1 MTTMLD
7 HAHQTETSRAASPA
21 VLRELV
27 QRHRVCWES
36 WPEYLMVKREK
47 RQIGFSLE
55 LSGTH
60 ERGVEHPSPGCQ
72 HCRAVYAALQTIAVY
87 ILPRELRPSRYEI
100 ESYQP
105 AISYSVSRRNRPD
118 VTLTIRIV
126 HRQGYERP
134 VDECEERCLE
144 EMKQRLRELGA
155 CERHWVPAKE
165 NNS

>member
-1 MTTMLD
+1 MTRTFSQ
-7 HAHQTETSRAASPA
+7 AHEADLHRTESPA

-27 QRHRVCWES
+27 QRFRVCWES
-36 WPEYLMVKREK
+36 WPEFLMVKREK

-87 ILPRELRPSRYEI
+87 ILPREQRPSRYEI
-100 ESYQP
+100 EPYQT
-105 AISYSVSRRNRPD
+105 AISYSVRRRNRPD
-118 VTLTIRIV
+118 VTLAIRIV
-126 HRQGYERP
+126 HREGYERP
-134 VDECEERCLE
+134 VDDCEERCLE

-155 CERHWVPAKE
+155 CERHWVATKE

>member
-1 MTTMLD
+1 MTATLGY
-7 HAHQTETSRAASPA
+7 AYQTENSHVGSPT

-27 QRHRVCWES
+27 QRYRVCWES
-36 WPEYLMVKREK
+36 WPELLMLKREK

-60 ERGVEHPSPGCQ
+60 ERGVEHPSPGCR

-87 ILPRELRPSRYEI
+87 ILPRELRPTRYEI
-100 ESYQP
+100 EPYEP
-105 AISYSVSRRNRPD
+105 AIHYSASRRNRPD

-126 HRQGYERP
+126 HRQGFERP
-134 VDECEERCLE
+134 VDECEEHCQE

-155 CERHWVPAKE
+155 CERHWVATKE
-165 NNS
+165 NKS